1 MLETHEKEID
11 GRRYVYQ
18 PLMLK
23 PARALFDKLLQRFGP
38 ALATGVEKLQDA
50 QLTEDMELGEALGN
64 IAGSIGGLIQGIV
77 TGLDAKTHAEISDIV
92 AKQIMVQ
99 GDEDDSTKL
108 MPLSDLRELL
118 FGRNLLTE
126 FKVIAFALETQYW
139 DFLEPLRNL
148 SNTALAF
155 RGMATS
161 RPKSPK
167 GSIGG
172 STGSQ
177 QANDTPTA

>member
-11 GRRYVYQ
+11 GRTYVYQ

-23 PARALFDKLLQRFGP
+23 PARALFDRLVQRFGP
-38 ALATGVEKLQDA
+38 AIATAVEKLQDA
-50 QLTEDMELGEALGN
+50 ELTEEMELGEALGHV
-64 IAGSIGGLIQGIV
+64 AGSAGGLIRGIV
-77 TGLDAKTHAEISDIV
+77 TGLDAKTHAEISDQI
-92 AKQIMVQ
+92 AKQIRVKA
-99 GDEDDSTKL
+99 EDDSTKL
-108 MPLSDLRELL
+108 VPLNDLRELL

-126 FKVIAFALETQYW
+126 FKVIAFALEVQYW

-155 RGMATS
+155 RAKAGLHS
-161 RPKSPK
+161 RSRM
-167 GSIGG
+167 G
-172 STGSQ
+172 STGISTESP

>member
-50 QLTEDMELGEALGN
+50 HLTEDMELGEALGN
-64 IAGSIGGLIQGIV
+64 IAGSAGGLIKGIV
-77 TGLDAKTHAEISDIV
+77 IGLDAKTHAEISDII
-92 AKQIMVQ
+92 AKQMMVQ
-99 GDEDDSTKL
+99 AEDDNTKMQSL
-108 MPLSDLRELL
+108 TDIRELI

-126 FKVIAFALETQYW
+126 FKVIAFALEVQYW

-148 SNTALAF
+148 SNIALAF
-155 RGMATS
+155 RAKAALRS
-161 RPKSPK
+161 KSPK

-172 STGSQ
+172 SIGSQ
-177 QANDTPTA
+177 QVNDIPTV